1 LGKTLIWLCNKA
13 LFLNENA
20 QLINRMAK
28 LLWRI
33 IPVII
38 IITVIGVIYYGYKTV
53 KSIFTKKEQVV
64 ITHST
69 ILQEVESLGKLE
81 LIKYHFKDVV
91 EFEKEDY
98 SWLPSSKVVLIAA
111 GEAVGCIDLKKITSK
126 DIIEDSSSIVITLP
140 APELCYFKIDHE
152 QSKVYDLQ
160 YTYFQDKNLIDHA
173 YKAAEKQLKEAA
185 LQLEILEKTGQNA
198 EIILKPLLEK
208 TSGKKV
214 VFRRRVNLQSEKIK
228 KD

>member
-1 LGKTLIWLCNKA
+1 MVK
-13 LFLNENA
+13 LF
-20 QLINRMAK
+20 
-28 LLWRI
+28 WRI

-38 IITVIGVIYYGYKTV
+38 IITVIGVIYYSYETI
-53 KSIFTKKEQVV
+53 KSIFSKNEQIV

-69 ILQEVESLGKLE
+69 VLQEVESLGKLE
-81 LIKYHFKDVV
+81 LVKYHFKDVV
-91 EFEKEDY
+91 EFEKGDY

-126 DIIEDSSSIVITLP
+126 DIVEDSGTVIITLP
-140 APELCYFKIDHE
+140 APELCYFKINHE
-152 QSKVYDLQ
+152 QSKVYDLK

-185 LQLEILEKTGQNA
+185 LQLDILEKTGQNA
-198 EIILKPLLEK
+198 EIMLRPLLEK

-214 VFRRRVNLQSEKIK
+214 VFRRRVNLEGERVK
-228 KD
+228 KH